1 MKGPPFIFLENMD
14 KFILGKKVK
23 MSQIWQDEKVIP
35 VTVVKAE
42 PNTVSDL
49 RNLDKHGYEAVQ
61 VSMPIGKRKILREFR
76 SESKEIKKGDVLDVS
91 LFNEGDKVVISSIS
105 RGKGFQSAI
114 KRHGFHGGP
123 KSHGQKDRHRAPG
136 SLGAGGVQKVRK
148 GLRMA
153 GHDGLKKVS
162 VKNLTVVKV
171 NKEDNTLFIMG
182 AVPGFNGSVLE
193 IKK

>member
-1 MKGPPFIFLENMD
+1 
-14 KFILGKKVK
+14 
-23 MSQIWQDEKVIP
+23 MSQIWQNEKVVP
-35 VTVVKAE
+35 VTVVKVA
-42 PNTVSDL
+42 PNSVSSV
-49 RNLDKHGYEAVQ
+49 RSNEKHGYEAVQ
-61 VSMPIGKRKILREFR
+61 VSMPFGKKTIKREFR
-76 SESKEIKKGDVLDVS
+76 ISSQDIKEGDTIDVS
-91 LFNEGDKVVISSIS
+91 LFNEGDKVVVTSVS

-153 GHDGLKKVS
+153 GHDGLKTVS

-171 NKEDNTLFIMG
+171 DKDENTIFIKG
-182 AVPGFNGSVLE
+182 AVPGFNGSVVK